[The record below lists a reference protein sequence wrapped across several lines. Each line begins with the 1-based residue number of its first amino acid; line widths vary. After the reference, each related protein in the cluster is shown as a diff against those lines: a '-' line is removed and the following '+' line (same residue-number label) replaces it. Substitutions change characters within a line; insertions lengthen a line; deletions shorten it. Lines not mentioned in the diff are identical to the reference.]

1 MSMCALFNL
10 ACVYVITQ
18 KLRTRAPA
26 IFWGLDEVMVEKQA
40 VEGFRSNLEGLAE
53 RKYRYE

>member
-1 MSMCALFNL
+1 MCALFNL

-40 VEGFRSNLEGLAE
+40 VEGFGSNLEGSAE